1 MSLRTERAY
10 KANDPDKVAQHTNV
24 HGSGSGVNAQA
35 AQLKFAF
42 LSGETSTPCGPSQ
55 SDSGPAG
62 NGPVEDGGV
71 SRGHSTAEAK
81 AGRPE
86 PIGCSSTAEP
96 QPTALNPNGRA
107 DRLEASDGKHAGAQ
121 SSLLEQ
127 ILSRENMLAAWK
139 RVKANK
145 GAAGMDQM
153 STDAFAEFAR
163 HHWEWIRSALKQQ
176 WTDLH
181 YGPAAQQAVTAGTA
195 RCGPACRV
203 VWEGGSQMLPPD
215 PIV

>member
-1 MSLRTERAY
+1 VSLRKERAY
-10 KANDPDKVAQHTNV
+10 KANDPDKLAQHSKV
-24 HGSGSGVNAQA
+24 QGSGSGVNVQA

-42 LSGETSTPCGPSQ
+42 LSGETSIPCGPSQ

-62 NGPVEDGGV
+62 NGPVEGGGV

-86 PIGCSSTAEP
+86 PIGCSSTTEP
-96 QPTALNPNGRA
+96 QPTALTPNGRA
-107 DRLEASDGKHAGAQ
+107 DRLEDSDGKHAGTQ

-145 GAAGMDQM
+145 VG
-153 STDAFAEFAR
+153 
-163 HHWEWIRSALKQQ
+163 HWGQRKRR
-176 WTDLH
+176 DK
-181 YGPAAQQAVTAGTA
+181 PA
-195 RCGPACRV
+195 
-203 VWEGGSQMLPPD
+203 WDKE
-215 PIV
+215 